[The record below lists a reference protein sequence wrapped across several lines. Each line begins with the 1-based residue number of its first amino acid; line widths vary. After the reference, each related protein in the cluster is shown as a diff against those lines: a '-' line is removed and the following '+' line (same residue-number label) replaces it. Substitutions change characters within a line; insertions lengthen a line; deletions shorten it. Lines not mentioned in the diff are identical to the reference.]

1 MITWIDKRL
10 ALAIHERQIAEHGGE
25 AGVRD
30 ETLLESALARP
41 RQLYAYGTPPP
52 DLADLAASLAY
63 GIARNHAFVDGNK
76 RTAAVT
82 CEVFL
87 GLNGATLEATD
98 AELYPV
104 YLALAAGELSEQ
116 DFAAWLRAHLHGPP
130 LSEVHEPRVRYPVRR
145 RATRVR

>member
-41 RQLYAYGTPPP
+41 RQLYAYGIPPP

-82 CEVFL
+82 CEAFL
-87 GLNGATLEATD
+87 RLNGVTLEATD
-98 AELYPV
+98 TELYPV
-104 YLALAAGELSEQ
+104 YLALATGERSEQ

-130 LSEVHEPRVRYPVRR
+130 RSEVHEPPVRYPVRR